1 MRLRFIK
8 TQAGWIVTDNGVRKV
23 FETAYD
29 AWLYI
34 LLMKE
39 IRPHRTY
46 MPKTLYPVMSLDPFA
61 QILGVKRYVS
71 QNR

>member
-1 MRLRFIK
+1 MKMQK
-8 TQAGWIVTDNGVRKV
+8 TKDGWIVIDKGVTKV
-23 FETAYD
+23 FDTSHD

-39 IRPHRTY
+39 IRPSRTY
-46 MPKTLYPVMSLDPFA
+46 RPATLYPVMSLDPFA

-71 QNR
+71 QNG